1 VLKDGGDMEAKT
13 IVQELYRYFATGSL
27 EGVLSVLS
35 EDIQWSLIGPSHIPY
50 FGSYHGKDGVMRFFD
65 LLMRH
70 EEILEFVPE
79 SFICDDNQVVVL
91 GRERCRSRQTGREF
105 EVQWAQVFKVEDGRV
120 SRFVEYIDTFPMVE
134 AYR

>member
-1 VLKDGGDMEAKT
+1 
-13 IVQELYRYFATGSL
+13 
-27 EGVLSVLS
+27 
-35 EDIQWSLIGPSHIPY
+35 
-50 FGSYHGKDGVMRFFD
+50 
-65 LLMRH
+65 MRH